1 MAEACGGRGVV
12 VEGGGGVVE
21 GGDGCGGEVE
31 EVGRKGL
38 MSHGRVCILF
48 QALGKQEG
56 PKQGSHTI

>member
-1 MAEACGGRGVV
+1 MV
-12 VEGGGGVVE
+12 VEGGGGCGGRGWLWRE
-21 GGDGCGGEVE
+21 GGGCGGEVE

-56 PKQGSHTI
+56 SKQGSHTI

>member
-1 MAEACGGRGVV
+1 MAEACGGRGWLWR
-12 VEGGGGVVE
+12 EGGVVE
-21 GGDGCGGEVE
+21 GGGGCGGEVE